1 MDGTITPP
9 RQKFDMSLYEVFS
22 DLAQKSQIGIVTG
35 SDVDYLFEQLSDL
48 LNTDIGKKIHLLPC
62 NGTKYFSPSK
72 KFGEKHQLVHSN
84 NMREQLGEQN
94 FKNIMMTLLAKQ
106 NSIQTHPSTLPLT
119 GHFISYRGSMIN
131 WCPIGR
137 NASDED
143 RKKFIK
149 YDSNRTPSYR
159 IILLDSLKERFALDG
174 LSDLINIKLG
184 GDTSFDIYPKK
195 WNKTYALN
203 HFPDWES
210 WFVGDRCGLNGNDK
224 EIYDLLQKDNRS
236 FSTKDTNNTRLIIK
250 EKILPHL

>member
-1 MDGTITPP
+1 
-9 RQKFDMSLYEVFS
+9 
-22 DLAQKSQIGIVTG
+22 
-35 SDVDYLFEQLSDL
+35 
-48 LNTDIGKKIHLLPC
+48 
-62 NGTKYFSPSK
+62 
-72 KFGEKHQLVHSN
+72 
-84 NMREQLGEQN
+84 MREQLGEQN

-174 LSDLINIKLG
+174 LSDLIDIKLG